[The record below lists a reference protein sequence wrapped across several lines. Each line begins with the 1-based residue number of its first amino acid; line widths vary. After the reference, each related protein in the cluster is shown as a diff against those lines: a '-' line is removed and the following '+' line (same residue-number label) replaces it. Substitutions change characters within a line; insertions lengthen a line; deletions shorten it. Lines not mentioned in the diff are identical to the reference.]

1 MQLRLAQSHKSY
13 KELIHSLSSRFTHIA
28 DKDNPEKVLTA
39 LRSKLIIFQS
49 PTTSQD
55 LTEIIVSAFKIPIE
69 DHRIPFTSEAQ
80 FYHLGDDWA
89 YIHIPPFADNQTPFP
104 FYNTSTQLKEVPFFS

>member
-13 KELIHSLSSRFTHIA
+13 KELIHSFSSRFPHIA

-55 LTEIIVSAFKIPIE
+55 LTEIIVSAFKIPT
-69 DHRIPFTSEAQ
+69 RYNKIPFFSETQ
-80 FYHLGDDWA
+80 LYHLGDDWA
-89 YIHIPPFADNQTPFP
+89 YIHIPPFADNQTPLP
-104 FYNTSTQLKEVPFFS
+104 LYNTSTQLKEIPLF